1 MGSRLAVTLESLRLC
16 TSTALGAALDIAR
29 EAADFLLG
37 KLAFHRNE
45 SSCNWQAL
53 GLACAHGRPGAGQST
68 GGSRV
73 CAAFVVVAW
82 LASKC
87 KL

>member
-37 KLAFHRNE
+37 KLALGNE

>member
-37 KLAFHRNE
+37 KLALGNE
-45 SSCNWQAL
+45 PSCNWQAL